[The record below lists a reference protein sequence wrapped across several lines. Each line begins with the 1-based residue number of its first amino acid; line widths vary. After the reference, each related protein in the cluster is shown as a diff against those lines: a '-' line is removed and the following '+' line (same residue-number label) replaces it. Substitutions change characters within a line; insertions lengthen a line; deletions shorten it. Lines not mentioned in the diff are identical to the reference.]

1 MNAPM
6 ERPMSAAAPDHLSL
20 RRYGVS
26 PGSHAHGHYQVLWGW
41 HGALELEMEGKGA
54 RMTVGRV
61 AVIAPGARHD
71 FWAGGAAGPQAAQCF
86 VLDTGDA
93 RLEPLAG
100 RVLDAGPAVPRLLDY
115 LQALAGDGPALQR
128 AVPLLLHSL
137 QQASPAA
144 SNEPTRARRIDWPAL
159 QAWVDAH
166 LAQPLDVARLAAQ
179 VHLSP
184 SQFAARCTAQWG
196 LPPLAWVRLR
206 RLAAARRWR
215 AEGLSVAETALR
227 CGYRS
232 PSALTAALRRQG

>member
-1 MNAPM
+1 MFPA
-6 ERPMSAAAPDHLSL
+6 SPDHLSL

-26 PGSHAHGHYQVLWGW
+26 PGSHAHTHYQVLWGW
-41 HGALELEMEGKGA
+41 RGALELEMEGKGA

-61 AVIAPGARHD
+61 AVIPPGARHD
-71 FWAGGAAGPQAAQCF
+71 FWAGSVAGPQAAQCF
-86 VLDTGDA
+86 VLDSGA
-93 RLEPLAG
+93 ALLEPLAG
-100 RVLDAGPAVPRLLDY
+100 RVLDAGPALPGLLGY

-137 QQASPAA
+137 RQCSPSSSAS
-144 SNEPTRARRIDWPAL
+144 PTRARRIDWAAL

-184 SQFAARCTAQWG
+184 SQFAARCTEQWG
-196 LPPLAWVRLR
+196 LPPLAWVRMR
-206 RLAAARRWR
+206 RLAAARHWR
-215 AEGLSVAETALR
+215 AQGLSVAETALR